1 MNRIGFDRK
10 CSNCTLSCG
19 SAVTGQSEV
28 PMSDVVL
35 IVVSAYPGSNE
46 IKKNMSLV
54 GNKDNTTAGAFLR
67 LSLNLFFEDKF
78 PNNTFEKY
86 VYFTNAIK
94 CTPQRKNQSIKI
106 TPAHLKSC
114 RMWLNLELAA
124 LPKCPILIASSEA
137 SNSLLNMKLGVA
149 RNKIHTIEGRKAV
162 ATYNP
167 IEWERGALK
176 KVANLEKT
184 ESDLKLVLEKTSDP
198 KNLGKLIKPVFWKP
212 APYGSTL
219 WFVHRDLTKIKS
231 LVMEYMG
238 NDV

>member
-10 CSNCTLSCG
+10 CSNCSLSCG

-28 PMSDVVL
+28 PMSDVAL

-54 GNKDNTTAGAFLR
+54 GSKDKATAGTFLR
-67 LSLNLFFEDKF
+67 LSLNLFFEEEF
-78 PNNTFEKY
+78 PEGFEKY
-86 VYFTNAIK
+86 VYFTNVIK
-94 CTPQRKNQSIKI
+94 CSPQRKNKLTKI

-137 SNSLLNMKLGVA
+137 SDSLLNMKLNKA

-176 KVANLEKT
+176 KVSDLDKT
-184 ESDLKLVLEKTSDP
+184 ENNLKLILNKTSDP
-198 KNLGKLIKPVFWKP
+198 KNLDKIIKSVFWKP
-212 APYGSTL
+212 VPYGSTL
-219 WFVHRDLTKIKS
+219 WFVHKDLTKIKK
-231 LVMEYMG
+231 LVMEYLG